1 MMKVLSPKPPSVAL
15 TVTKTTYVNKGFPE
29 IGEARSIY
37 RDPAA
42 PVNFRVALDNVLK
55 NRVKLAIQFC
65 STPSSFHGSAPYAG
79 WQKPTDLIETREIEV
94 PTQSANEKS
103 VTANIIPHTESD
115 LVSAKGRVAEF
126 ELSLPTSFASKAGS
140 VFFVRVVPFEGS
152 GTSKQPL
159 GPSSNWV
166 RFVVV
171 GSAKEEADKVAEKEV
186 AAAKAKA
193 EAQGKQLVVKAA
205 EAQKVLRENYEFR
218 LLSYIPPKFTDD
230 KDAANYFVAHTGT
243 TISYDKSKKVVNLG
257 RGETYSVSYIRN
269 LLNSNKTWN
278 QELWEVTSAA
288 INQQNAFI
296 TAAKMAVVNGIADS
310 FEVAT
315 GVKVGAEFRAA
326 MLTGI
331 NIALA
336 YAGIPPSLPNIDE
349 LYDRGADYLAASIAD
364 YALEQATGVAMDEF
378 GANPMMTLAARD
390 AVRERAK
397 AEVRSFID
405 KIAKPAPFDNQ
416 VPETWGTPAPFFR
429 ARPPMMYLE
438 VRLRPGKKPVVGQ
451 TWQKLE
457 LQFANENV
465 FGNLPA
471 ITMPRDVKERVVI
484 PVALAT
490 NLAPGS
496 WKLAGFMPHP
506 NVVAGSSVGQPYY
519 QTVPSAKVKIITHH
533 RMVGSGN
540 SFACYHTAF
549 DLNPNLVNAIA
560 LPEKAFF
567 LPLEQKKILDA
578 GKVSLGPQ
586 NYYARVPYRPFS
598 AN

>member
-1 MMKVLSPKPPSVAL
+1 MKVLSPKPPSVAL
-15 TVTKTTYVNKGFPE
+15 TCTKTTFVNKGFPE

-42 PVNFRVALDNVLK
+42 PVSFRAAFDNIPKTRL
-55 NRVKLAIQFC
+55 KLAVQFC
-65 STPSSFHGSAPYAG
+65 SAPSSFDGVAPYAG
-79 WQKPTDLIETREIEV
+79 WQKPVGLIETRELEV
-94 PTQSANEKS
+94 STQSANGKS
-103 VTANIIPHTESD
+103 VSATIIPHVESD
-115 LVSAKGRVAEF
+115 VVSAKGRVAEF
-126 ELSLPTSFASKAGS
+126 EMNLPAPFASKAGS
-140 VFFVRVVPFEGS
+140 IFYVRVVPFEGAGS
-152 GTSKQPL
+152 SKTPL

-166 RFVVV
+166 RFAVV
-171 GSAKEEADKVAEKEV
+171 GTAKEEADKVVEKV
-186 AAAKAKA
+186 VQAAKANA
-193 EAQGKQLVVKAA
+193 EAQGKQLVMKAS
-205 EAQKVLRENYEFR
+205 EAQKALRENYEFR
-218 LLSYIPPKFTDD
+218 LLSYIPPKFSDD

-243 TISYDKSKKVVNLG
+243 TINYDKGKKVVNLG
-257 RGETYSVSYIRN
+257 KGQTYSVSYVRN

-296 TAAKMAVVNGIADS
+296 TAAKMAVVNGLCDS
-310 FEVAT
+310 FQVAT

-349 LYDRGADYLAASIAD
+349 LYERGADYLAASIAD

-390 AVRERAK
+390 AVRDRAK
-397 AEVRSFID
+397 SEVRSLID
-405 KIAKPAPFDNQ
+405 KIAKPAPFDNL

-438 VRLRPGKKPVVGQ
+438 VRLRPGKKPVIGQ

-457 LQFANENV
+457 LRFGNENV
-465 FGNLPA
+465 FSNLPEIA
-471 ITMPRDVKERVVI
+471 MPRAVGDRVVV
-484 PVALAT
+484 PVALVST
-490 NLAPGS
+490 LAPGK
-496 WKLAGFMPHP
+496 WKFSGYMPHP

-519 QTVPSAKVKIITHH
+519 QTVPSAKVSIISHH
-533 RMVGSGN
+533 RMVGAGN
-540 SFACYHTAF
+540 AFSCYHTAF
-549 DLNPNLVNAIA
+549 DLNPNLVNAIP

-567 LPLEQKKILDA
+567 LPAEQKKILDS

-598 AN
+598 AQ